1 MSLLIPFVSKMKLFK
16 KEGNTLRHALKLY
29 LSDAWN
35 QLDALCVIMYVIS
48 VSLELVNT
56 KLTLNAARYKLFPDG
71 EERMSTVI

>member
-16 KEGNTLRHALKLY
+16 TEGKTLRHALKLY

-56 KLTLNAARYKLFPDG
+56 KLTLNAARYELFPDG